1 MSRPKHYFLR
11 IFNIHWPISSLFY
24 GVWWKTQCGIIC
36 QWLLFSTLSRL
47 KQVHC
52 FRNASFIATWKHLAS
67 EAVLSTQ
74 PSLKWS
80 LIKSNRS
87 SCKGSISWFFCTHDY
102 FLCYHP
108 MVGCLR
114 SSMNIAFF
122 LCMHIIFWRLFS
134 FQVYGLFN
142 YQRQK

>member
-1 MSRPKHYFLR
+1 MQDSIKYGPWMSRPKHYFLR
-11 IFNIHWPISSLFY
+11 IFNIHWPIASLFY

-87 SCKGSISWFFCTHDY
+87 SCKGSISWFLKSWL
-102 FLCYHP
+102 FLMCYHP
-108 MVGCLR
+108 WPDVWDLVW
-114 SSMNIAFF
+114 I
-122 LCMHIIFWRLFS
+122 LHS
-134 FQVYGLFN
+134 FCVCI
-142 YQRQK
+142 

>member
-11 IFNIHWPISSLFY
+11 IFLTYTGLFPHY
-24 GVWWKTQCGIIC
+24 FMEFDERHNVELFASDY
-36 QWLLFSTLSRL
+36 LLPTLFRL

-52 FRNASFIATWKHLAS
+52 FRNARFTATWKHLAS

-87 SCKGSISWFFCTHDY
+87 SCKGSISWFFA
-102 FLCYHP
+102 LMIISIMLP
-108 MVGCLR
+108 SMARCLR

-134 FQVYGLFN
+134 LSGLWSV
-142 YQRQK
+142 